1 MQICK
6 KMQKCKKLKSTQK
19 CKLKNKIGHQLSKR
33 IELRFVLLL
42 LLLLLLCVKFAHF
55 CTLDKNSYNLAIYQ
69 ARTSRFWVVV
79 DLDNTHGLYHAIPYH
94 TIAYQTIPNR
104 TKGISALGVGRDLG
118 VSREHQTISYHTI
131 PYCTKPNHNNKF
143 LKVSKSFR

>member
-1 MQICK
+1 MCK
-6 KMQKCKKLKSTQK
+6 FV
-19 CKLKNKIGHQLSKR
+19 IGEGGEEER

-42 LLLLLLCVKFAHF
+42 LLLPNEFG
-55 CTLDKNSYNLAIYQ
+55 TLDKNSYNFAIYQ
-69 ARTSRFWVVV
+69 ARTSRFCVVV

-118 VSREHQTISYHTI
+118 VSRGHQGHR
-131 PYCTKPNHNNKF
+131 PPDDDDDEEEDD
-143 LKVSKSFR
+143 